1 MKAAPIIACLS
12 IFGFLTFVGAQE
24 DEEEQLITGD
34 QFPAGFGVARSSL
47 SPDGRYGVLAPADLD
62 QSEETKGENKLVEVK
77 TGKVLAPIDAE
88 TGLLRMN
95 HGGIL
100 PSRWSAAGSLL
111 LWHVDGKWSPR
122 ALVLLRID
130 NGEVKW
136 QRNLLKMA
144 QQEILARTRKVA
156 PQKYAAIKK
165 RNSELDQDYYPD
177 GFTVNVEVAGEE
189 DAPLSLP
196 LHLEVDLETDPN
208 VVDPPPKIRLTS
220 RLKAVVDAAGKLIVE
235 SFAGD

>member
-1 MKAAPIIACLS
+1 MKTAATIACLS
-12 IFGFLTFVGAQE
+12 IPGFLTLAGAQE
-24 DEEEQLITGD
+24 DKEEQLITGD

-47 SPDGRYGVLAPADLD
+47 SPDKRYGVLAPAILD
-62 QSEETKGENKLVEVK
+62 QYDETKGENKLVEVK

-88 TGLLRMN
+88 TGLMRMN

-100 PSRWSAAGSLL
+100 PSRWSADGSFL
-111 LWHVDGKWSPR
+111 LWHVDGKWAPR
-122 ALVLLRID
+122 VLVLLKIE

-144 QQEILARTRKVA
+144 QQEILARTRKFA
-156 PQKYAAIKK
+156 PQKYGAIKK
-165 RNSELDQDYYPD
+165 RNSELDPDYYPD
-177 GFTVNVEVAGEE
+177 GFTINVEVTGKE

-196 LHLEVDLETDPN
+196 LHLEADLQTDPN
-208 VVDPPPKIRLTS
+208 LVDPPPKIRLTS
-220 RLKAVVDAAGKLIVE
+220 GLKAIVDGDGKLIVE